1 MLDWTGH
8 TACSIPYGPARS
20 AYEAPRSG
28 RADSLPIPAF
38 LMQEFQRWLL
48 TTLRSILGWLSSQ
61 WDTVMRGISHEWPVA
76 YFILGMGV
84 LLVVGLTTIWRRGS
98 IR

>member
-1 MLDWTGH
+1 MRIL
-8 TACSIPYGPARS
+8 SRS
-20 AYEAPRSG
+20 R
-28 RADSLPIPAF
+28 LF
-38 LMQEFQRWLL
+38 MQEFQRWLL
-48 TTLRSILGWLSSQ
+48 TTLRSILGWLSAQ
-61 WDTVMRGISHEWPVA
+61 WETVMRGISHEWPVA